1 MEIVKYLVN
10 NPNLIAFDNQEI
22 INNAKISIKNNHL
35 LFQSGKEFFIF
46 LDNYDKYSEL
56 NFDIK
61 ENQNVKIYLITYQS
75 RNLKIKYNF
84 NVSSNAKLEVF
95 TNFLSKRKTTASI
108 SLDFTL
114 GENAYLKL
122 LNALTF
128 KGRIELA
135 SLVNLNGKNAKTEIE
150 LLNVGGNDS
159 EYFVNQTVNHNEIA
173 TLSDINNWLI
183 STENSKLKYTV
194 TGKIVKGM
202 EHSKCHQSNKGIM
215 LASDSEIMVEPKL
228 LIDEYDVEA
237 SHGAAI
243 GQMDELQLYYLLSR
257 GLSVQEAKSLIITG
271 YTNPFINMINNQEVA
286 KQLSSQISRL
296 IRRKTNN
303 E

>member
-1 MEIVKYLVN
+1 MEILKYLTN

-22 INNAKISIKNNHL
+22 INNAKIFIKNNHL
-35 LFQSGKEFFIF
+35 LFRSGKEFFIF

-56 NFDIK
+56 NLDIK
-61 ENQNVKIYLITYQS
+61 ENQNIKIYLITYQS
-75 RNLKIKYNF
+75 RNFKIKYNF

-108 SLDFTL
+108 ALDFTL

-128 KGRIELA
+128 KGRIELS

-183 STENSKLKYTV
+183 STDNSKLKYTV

-286 KQLSSQISRL
+286 KQLTSQISRL

>member
-1 MEIVKYLVN
+1 MEIVKYLIN
-10 NPNLIAFDNQEI
+10 NPVLIAFDNQEL
-22 INNAKISIKNNHL
+22 INNANIKIKNNHL
-35 LFQSGKEFFIF
+35 LFQAGKEFFVF
-46 LDNYDKYSEL
+46 LDNFDKFSEL
-56 NFDIK
+56 NFDIASD
-61 ENQNVKIYLITYQS
+61 QDIKIYLITYQS
-75 RNLKIKYNF
+75 RNIKVKYNF
-84 NVSSNAKLEVF
+84 NIAKNAKLEIL
-95 TNFLSKRKTTASI
+95 TNFLSRRKTSAKVD
-108 SLDFTL
+108 LEFTL
-114 GENAYLKL
+114 DENAYLKQ

-128 KGRIELA
+128 NGTIEFT
-135 SLVNLNGKNAKTEIE
+135 SLINLNGKNAKTDIE
-150 LLNVGGNDS
+150 LLNVGGRGS
-159 EYFVNQTVNHNEIA
+159 KYFVNQTINHNEIA
-173 TLSDINNWLI
+173 TLSNINNWLI
-183 STENSKLKYTV
+183 STDNSKLNYTV

-215 LASDSEIMVEPKL
+215 LSDDSEIMVEPKL

-271 YTNPFINMINNQEVA
+271 YTNPFIRMIENKEVA
-286 KQLSSQISRL
+286 KQFASQISRL